1 MKSIF
6 NADDNAELV
15 ARVNQLYPHH
25 KPLWGKMDVAQMMTH
40 CTAAM
45 NMAFGLSKCH
55 RHWIGVLF
63 GNITKRRVL
72 KTNRLDR
79 NIPAYIAM
87 RVEHPCDFED
97 AKKNFLEMIRI
108 AFEKG
113 EAGLIKCPHPY
124 FRKFKTGEW
133 CQLNWKHLDHHLRQF
148 GV

>member
-15 ARVNQLYPHH
+15 TRINQLGPCT
-25 KPLWGKMDVAQMMTH
+25 KAQWGKMDVAQMMTH

-63 GNITKRRVL
+63 GNISKRRVL
-72 KTNRLDR
+72 KTNQLDR

-87 RVEHPCDFED
+87 RVEHACDFEE
-97 AKKNFLEMIRI
+97 AKKNFLNIIEF
-108 AFEKG
+108 AFEEG
-113 EAGLIKCPHPY
+113 ETKLVKYPHPY
-124 FRKFKTGEW
+124 FHKFKAGEW